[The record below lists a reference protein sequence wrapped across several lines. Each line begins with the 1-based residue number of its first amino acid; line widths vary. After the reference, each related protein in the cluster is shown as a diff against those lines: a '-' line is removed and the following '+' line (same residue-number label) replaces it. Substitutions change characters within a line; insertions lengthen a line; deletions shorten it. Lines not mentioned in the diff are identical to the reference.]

1 MSYADLDFDLTP
13 EERAQRDLARRFG
26 AEVMRPAGI
35 ALDRMPDPAQ
45 VIAKGSPLWDVVRQH
60 RELGLHRRGLP
71 EAVGGLLDGATPMSS
86 FVITEELGYA
96 DAGLAISLGVAAHPF
111 RYAAMSDDA
120 EMRGW
125 ARDFCADTTG
135 ELIGCWG
142 VTEPDHGSD
151 WISAPQ
157 PDFDAKSAPNV
168 KARLV
173 GDEYILNGQK
183 SAWVS
188 NGTIATHAALH
199 LSLDPA
205 QGMHGTGICVLPLD
219 LPGISRGPALDKIG
233 QRPLNQGEIYFHD
246 VRVPRKYMVV
256 PDTAAA
262 TTALRTILT
271 GANTG
276 MSILFAGLAKAA
288 FDEALTYARER
299 VQGGVAIFEHQNI
312 KLKLMHMFD
321 QVEAA
326 RSLSRRVFLHNSARP
341 PGSVPHAMAAK
352 IRSTQTAFDVAAEAI
367 QVFGGVGLTRE
378 YPIEKIFRDAK
389 ASMIEDGENSALALT
404 GAVFL

>member
-1 MSYADLDFDLTP
+1 
-13 EERAQRDLARRFG
+13 
-26 AEVMRPAGI
+26 
-35 ALDRMPDPAQ
+35 
-45 VIAKGSPLWDVVRQH
+45 
-60 RELGLHRRGLP
+60 
-71 EAVGGLLDGATPMSS
+71 
-86 FVITEELGYA
+86 
-96 DAGLAISLGVAAHPF
+96 
-111 RYAAMSDDA
+111 MSDDA
-120 EMRGW
+120 ELQGW
-125 ARDFCADTTG
+125 ARAFCADTEG

-157 PDFDAKSAPNV
+157 PDFDAKAAPNV
-168 KARLV
+168 KARRV
-173 GDEYILNGQK
+173 GDDYVLNGQK

-205 QGMHGTGICVLPLD
+205 QGMHGSGICILPLD
-219 LPGISRGPALDKIG
+219 LPGISRGAPLDKIG
-233 QRPLNQGEIYFHD
+233 QRPLNQGEIFFHD

-256 PDTAAA
+256 PDTAAGTA
-262 TTALRTILT
+262 ALRTILT

-288 FDEALTYARER
+288 FDQALTYARER
-299 VQGGVAIFEHQNI
+299 VQGGVPIFEHQNI

-326 RSLSRRVFLHNSARP
+326 RSLSRRVFLHNSACP

-367 QVFGGVGLTRE
+367 QVFGGVGLTKE